1 MAYKGLR
8 AVSFSLRILY
18 LHEVMMYFFG
28 GGVSQKIV
36 SLGVMIFIAPS
47 EFHRCLKRLLPNLVS
62 ETGLGEGGNA

>member
-1 MAYKGLR
+1 
-8 AVSFSLRILY
+8 
-18 LHEVMMYFFG
+18 MYFLVG
-28 GGVSQKIV
+28 GGGISEIV